1 MQEIGTHTFVD
12 ERDALGKSLEES
24 GLRQSFEI
32 LRRHI
37 AEQWQGPY
45 IWADAVEPAAFVTGA
60 LRATR
65 IEEMDERDAD
75 AATKSP
81 FRMIWIAGGTLSVGL
96 GVAGLVLPL
105 VPTTPFVILA
115 AWCFARSSPELRDRL
130 ANSRMLGPSLRDWE
144 RGRAIARRAKVSAS
158 VLLVFL
164 VLLSVALQVPTW
176 IVVLQGLAAIGVSLF
191 LWTRPDARR

>member
-1 MQEIGTHTFVD
+1 
-12 ERDALGKSLEES
+12 
-24 GLRQSFEI
+24 
-32 LRRHI
+32 
-37 AEQWQGPY
+37 
-45 IWADAVEPAAFVTGA
+45 VTGA
-60 LRATR
+60 HRATR
-65 IEEMDERDAD
+65 IQQMDERDAR
-75 AATKSP
+75 AAVKSP
-81 FRMIWIAGGTLSVGL
+81 FRIVWIAGGTLSVGL

-144 RGRAIARRAKVSAS
+144 RERAIARRAKVSAS

-164 VLLSVALQVPTW
+164 MLLSVALQVPTW
-176 IVVLQGLAAIGVSLF
+176 IVVLQGLAAIGMSLF